1 MSGHGRCSDSAIV
14 GVAWIIAI
22 VEIAV
27 VAAGTHRT
35 TSGYSVATIG
45 RGISAATSVA

>member
-27 VAAGTHRT
+27 AAGTHRT
-35 TSGYSVATIG
+35 ASGYSVATIG